1 MDGVHDEEATVDR
14 EGTPRRLRAVPNDA
28 AQVQYATLHGY
39 RRAYRMAGTGP
50 AVLLLHGIGDNSL
63 AWEPL
68 FDQLCQKFTV
78 IAPDFLGHGF
88 SDRPRADYS
97 VSAFANGM
105 RDLLTYLDVERVTV
119 VGHSLGGG
127 VAGQFAYQYPELVER
142 LVLVGTGGVTNDVN
156 PALRALAL
164 PFSEHLLGLLSI
176 PLVFSTFSTAARS
189 LQSLVPAALFTDN
202 NEIVRVLE
210 RMPEKG
216 SAEVF
221 ARTLRSAVDWRGQV
235 VTMLDRCYLSAGI
248 PTLIVW
254 GSDDQVIPVAHAHML
269 HSAVPGSRLEVFDGA
284 GHFPFRDD
292 PERFLDLFFSFV
304 SATKPAV
311 ISRNDVKAA
320 LRQGPSEEP
329 LTGGRGTRA
338 AVRDALGHDERSAT

>member
-1 MDGVHDEEATVDR
+1 MDR
-14 EGTPRRLRAVPNDA
+14 ETVPRRLRAVPSDA
-28 AQVQYATLHGY
+28 TGVQYATLHGY
-39 RRAYRMAGTGP
+39 KRAYRMAGSGP

-68 FDQLCQKFTV
+68 FQQLSEKFTV
-78 IAPDFLGHGF
+78 VAPDFLGHGF

-97 VSAFANGM
+97 VPSFANGM
-105 RDLLTYLDVERVTV
+105 RDLLTYLDIERVTV

-142 LVLVGTGGVTNDVN
+142 LVLVGTGGVTRDVN
-156 PALRALAL
+156 PVLRALTL
-164 PFSEHLLGLLSI
+164 PFSEYVLGAVSI
-176 PLVFSTFSTAARS
+176 PGVFPAFSVAART
-189 LQSLVPAALFTDN
+189 LKNVVPTALFSDN

-269 HSAVPGSRLEVFDGA
+269 HSAMPGSQMVIFDGA

-292 PERFLDLFFSFV
+292 PDRFLDLFFTFV
-304 SATKPAV
+304 ASTNPAT
-311 ISRNDVKAA
+311 ISRADVKVA
-320 LRQGPSEEP
+320 LRQGPSDKP
-329 LTGGRGTRA
+329 LRGDSGTRL
-338 AVRDALGHDERSAT
+338 AVLDALDNDERSAT

>member
-1 MDGVHDEEATVDR
+1 MYRTYDEEITVER
-14 EGTPRRLRAVPNDA
+14 EGLPRRLRAVPSDA
-28 AQVQYATLHGY
+28 TQVQFVTLHGY
-39 RRAYRMAGTGP
+39 KRAYRTAGTGP

-68 FDQLCQKFTV
+68 FARLSEKFTV

-97 VSAFANGM
+97 VPAFANGM
-105 RDLLTYLDVERVTV
+105 RDLLTYLDIERVTV

-142 LVLVGTGGVTNDVN
+142 IVLVGTGGVTKDVN
-156 PALRALAL
+156 PMLRALSL
-164 PFSEHLLGLLSI
+164 PFSEYLLGAVSI
-176 PLVFSTFSTAARS
+176 PGVFPAFSATARAMQK
-189 LQSLVPAALFTDN
+189 LIPTPLFSDN
-202 NEIVRVLE
+202 NEIVRVLQ

-248 PTLIVW
+248 PTLIIW

-269 HSAVPGSRLEVFDGA
+269 HSAMPGSQLVIFDGA

-292 PERFLDLFFSFV
+292 PDRFLDLFFTFV
-304 SATKPAV
+304 GSTNPA
-311 ISRNDVKAA
+311 IINRADVKAA
-320 LRQGPSEEP
+320 LRQGPSILP
-329 LTGGRGTRA
+329 LSGDSGTRL
-338 AVRDALGHDERSAT
+338 AVLDALDTDERSAT

>member
-1 MDGVHDEEATVDR
+1 MGPETV
-14 EGTPRRLRAVPNDA
+14 PRRLRAVPSDA
-28 AQVQYATLHGY
+28 TGVQFATLHGY
-39 RRAYRMAGTGP
+39 KRAYRMAGSGP

-68 FDQLCQKFTV
+68 FAELSEKFTV

-97 VSAFANGM
+97 VPSFANGM
-105 RDLLTYLDVERVTV
+105 RDLLTYLDIERVTV

-142 LVLVGTGGVTNDVN
+142 LVLVSTGGVTKDVN
-156 PALRALAL
+156 PVLRALTL
-164 PFSEHLLGLLSI
+164 PFSEFVLGAISI
-176 PLVFSTFSTAARS
+176 PGVFPAFSAAART
-189 LQSLVPAALFTDN
+189 LKTFVPSPLFSDN

-210 RMPEKG
+210 RMPEEG

-235 VTMLDRCYLSAGI
+235 VTMLDRCYLNAGI

-269 HSAVPGSRLEVFDGA
+269 HSAMPGSQMVIFDGA

-292 PERFLDLFFSFV
+292 PERFLKLFFAFMS
-304 SATKPAV
+304 STKPAM
-311 ISRNDVKAA
+311 INRADVKAA
-320 LRQGPSEEP
+320 LRQGPSDKQ
-329 LTGGRGTRA
+329 LGGDSGTRL
-338 AVRDALGHDERSAT
+338 AVLDALDHDERSAT

>member
-1 MDGVHDEEATVDR
+1 MDR

-28 AQVQYATLHGY
+28 TQVQFATLHGY
-39 RRAYRMAGTGP
+39 KRAYRRAGSGP

-68 FDQLCQKFTV
+68 FAQLSEEYTV

-105 RDLLTYLDVERVTV
+105 RDLLTYLDIERVTV

-142 LVLVGTGGVTNDVN
+142 LVLVGTGGVTKDVN
-156 PALRALAL
+156 PALRALSL
-164 PFSEHLLGLLSI
+164 PFSEYILGLMSI
-176 PLVFSTFSTAARS
+176 PAVFATFSTAAKS
-189 LQSLVPAALFTDN
+189 LQNLIPTTLFTDN

-235 VTMLDRCYLSAGI
+235 VTMLDRCYLSAAI

-269 HSAVPGSRLEVFDGA
+269 HSAMPGSQLEVFDGA

-292 PERFLDLFFSFV
+292 PERFLDLFFTFV
-304 SATKPAV
+304 GATNPAV

-320 LRQGPSEEP
+320 LRQGPSVKP
-329 LTGGRGTRA
+329 LTGDSGTRH
-338 AVRDALGHDERSAT
+338 AVLDALGNDERSAT

>member
-1 MDGVHDEEATVDR
+1 MDR
-14 EGTPRRLRAVPNDA
+14 ETVTRRLRAVPSDA
-28 AQVQYATLHGY
+28 NGVQYASLHGY
-39 RRAYRMAGTGP
+39 RRAFRMAGAGP

-68 FDQLCQKFTV
+68 FNELSEEFTV

-105 RDLLTYLDVERVTV
+105 RDLLTFLDIERVTV

-142 LVLVGTGGVTNDVN
+142 LVFVATGGVTKDVN
-156 PALRALAL
+156 PLLRAMSL
-164 PFSEHLLGLLSI
+164 PFSEYVLGAVSI
-176 PLVFSTFSTAARS
+176 PGVFSSFSAIARTLKNLPTAR
-189 LQSLVPAALFTDN
+189 FTDN

-221 ARTLRSAVDWRGQV
+221 ARTLRSVVDWRGQV
-235 VTMLDRCYLSAGI
+235 VTMLDRCYLSASI

-254 GSDDQVIPVAHAHML
+254 GSDDQVIPVAHAQML
-269 HSAVPGSRLEVFDGA
+269 HSAMPGSQMVVFDGA

-292 PERFLDLFFSFV
+292 PERFLKLFLTFMS
-304 SATKPAV
+304 STNPAT
-311 ISRNDVKAA
+311 ISRSDVKAA
-320 LRQGPSEEP
+320 LRQGPSD
-329 LTGGRGTRA
+329 TTIVGDNGTRL
-338 AVRDALGHDERSAT
+338 AVLDALDNDERSAT